1 MKVRR
6 SLNAFAR
13 LLTLVISGLVVLA
26 ITVAPTAMAS
36 AILDEDNSVGVG
48 PTAAL
53 GVDSSQFLAQI
64 ITPGISGSL
73 TKVALG
79 FSYRGTVTNL
89 TIGIYQAA
97 SGVPTGSALAST
109 TITDFTGMST
119 GGQTM
124 FDIDFASPTAVTAG
138 STYAI
143 VATSTDSFTGGDF
156 LWYNSLPYA
165 GGDSAYNFGGGP
177 WMAIPSSGLT
187 FSTYVL
193 ISGSSS
199 GSSSSASGSSAPRVE
214 TLTLSATTNGTTC
227 TGGNPSGYTGSWL
240 ALPSA
245 DECTQTGPDAR
256 ADAVLLGW
264 STSPNFPVARAQD
277 QIKRGWGVIDE
288 EIGGIRMIFIPGGM
302 STFVSSSNTLYPI
315 WSA

>member
-6 SLNAFAR
+6 SVNAFAR
-13 LLTLVISGLVVLA
+13 LLTFLISGLVVLA
-26 ITVAPTAMAS
+26 ITVAPTAIAS
-36 AILDEDNSVGVG
+36 AILDEDNSVGNGGYVG
-48 PTAAL
+48 VL
-53 GVDSSQFLAQI
+53 SSQSMAQI

-79 FSYRGTVTNL
+79 FSASGTVTNL

-97 SGVPTGSALAST
+97 SGIPTGSALAST

-119 GGQTM
+119 AVQTM
-124 FDIDFASPTAVTAG
+124 FDIDFASPTAVSAG

-143 VATSTDSFTGGDF
+143 VATTTDSYDGMSGGYF
-156 LWYNSLPYA
+156 RWYTSSAYA
-165 GGDSAYNFGGGP
+165 GGDAAANLGSGWSAK
-177 WMAIPSSGLT
+177 PSYPAFT

-193 ISGSSS
+193 ISDSS
-199 GSSSSASGSSAPRVE
+199 SSSSASGSSAPLVE

-227 TGGNPSGYTGSWL
+227 TGGNPTGYTGSWL

-245 DECTQTGPDAR
+245 DECTQTGTDAR
-256 ADAVLLGW
+256 SDAVLLGW

-277 QIKRGWGVIDE
+277 QINRIWGVIDE